1 MKEKYTEPVAELI
14 KLENA
19 DIITVSNEKEDE
31 LIDEEAP
38 AVVDEKK

>member
-19 DIITVSNEKEDE
+19 DIITASIKEDE
-31 LIDEEAP
+31 LIDGGLP